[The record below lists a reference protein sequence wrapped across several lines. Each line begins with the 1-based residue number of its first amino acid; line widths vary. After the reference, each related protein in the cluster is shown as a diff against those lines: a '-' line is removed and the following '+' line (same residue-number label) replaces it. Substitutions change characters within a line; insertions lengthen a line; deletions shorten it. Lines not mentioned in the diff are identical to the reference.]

1 MNGDQEAPSQALG
14 AELGSLSLEF
24 TRLSQLTGD
33 PKYFDAVQRITD
45 LFEAHQ
51 NETRYPGLFP
61 VWVNPL
67 EEKFGTHHT
76 FTLGGMSDSLYEY
89 FPKQYMLLGGL
100 VDQYK
105 GLYERA
111 IEAAK
116 AHIFFR
122 PLHPE
127 NQDILISGT
136 VGTFGLEPEGQHLA
150 CFAGGMVA
158 IGAKIFNRTAEL
170 DVARKLVEGCIW
182 TYDSMPTGIMP
193 ESFTVVPCKD
203 PEDCTW
209 STERWH
215 QEILHQNANGE
226 NIDATD
232 VIKDDHLPVGYTK
245 ISDRRF
251 LLRFVHAL
259 VPIHSSLYIT
269 SWYTQSLLAF
279 LISNKFSRPE
289 AIESVFILY
298 RITGDR
304 TLQDAAWRMFDSI
317 RNATTAEFANSAIAD
332 VTCPDSQATEKLD
345 SCESFWMAETL
356 KYFYLIFAEPELVSL
371 DEFVL

>member
-24 TRLSQLTGD
+24 TRLSQLTGN
-33 PKYFDAVQRITD
+33 PKYFDAIQRITD
-45 LFEAHQ
+45 QFEKHQ

-67 EEKFGTHHT
+67 EEKFGTDHT
-76 FTLGGMSDSLYEY
+76 FTFGGMSDSLYEY

-100 VDQYK
+100 VNQYK
-105 GLYERA
+105 DLYEKA

-116 AHIFFR
+116 IHLFFR

-136 VGTFGLEPEGQHLA
+136 VGTFGLQPEGQHLA
-150 CFAGGMVA
+150 CFTGGMVA
-158 IGAKIFNRTAEL
+158 IGAKIFNRTDEL
-170 DVARKLVEGCIW
+170 RVARKLVDGCIW

-193 ESFTVVPCKD
+193 ESFSLVLCKD

-215 QEILHQNANGE
+215 QEVLHQNANGE
-226 NIDATD
+226 DIDAND
-232 VIKDDHLPVGYTK
+232 VIKDDHLPIGYTK

-251 LLRFVHAL
+251 LLRFVQ
-259 VPIHSSLYIT
+259 IHYFFTFSNSPFFYSVSSWPLPVYAFLAYKIPPYSLY
-269 SWYTQSLLAF
+269 
-279 LISNKFSRPE
+279 FS
-289 AIESVFILY
+289 
-298 RITGDR
+298 D
-304 TLQDAAWRMFDSI
+304 
-317 RNATTAEFANSAIAD
+317 
-332 VTCPDSQATEKLD
+332 
-345 SCESFWMAETL
+345 
-356 KYFYLIFAEPELVSL
+356 
-371 DEFVL
+371 

>member
-24 TRLSQLTGD
+24 TRLSQLTENA
-33 PKYFDAVQRITD
+33 KYFDAVQRITD
-45 LFEAHQ
+45 QFEKHQ

-67 EEKFGTHHT
+67 EESFGTDHT
-76 FTLGGMSDSLYEY
+76 FTFGGMSDSLYEY

-100 VDQYK
+100 VNQYK
-105 GLYERA
+105 GLYEKA

-116 AHIFFR
+116 AHLFFR

-136 VGTFGLEPEGQHLA
+136 VGTFGLQPDGQHLA

-158 IGAKIFNRTAEL
+158 IGAKIFNRTDEL
-170 DVARKLVEGCIW
+170 KVARKLVDGCIW

-193 ESFTVVPCKD
+193 ESFSLVPCQD

-215 QEILHQNANGE
+215 QEVLHQNANAE
-226 NIDATD
+226 DIDPTD
-232 VIKDDHLPVGYTK
+232 VIKDDHLPIGYTK

-251 LLRFVHAL
+251 LLRFVRFHCYF
-259 VPIHSSLYIT
+259 IHSL
-269 SWYTQSLLAF
+269 
-279 LISNKFSRPE
+279 
-289 AIESVFILY
+289 
-298 RITGDR
+298 
-304 TLQDAAWRMFDSI
+304 
-317 RNATTAEFANSAIAD
+317 
-332 VTCPDSQATEKLD
+332 
-345 SCESFWMAETL
+345 
-356 KYFYLIFAEPELVSL
+356 
-371 DEFVL
+371 